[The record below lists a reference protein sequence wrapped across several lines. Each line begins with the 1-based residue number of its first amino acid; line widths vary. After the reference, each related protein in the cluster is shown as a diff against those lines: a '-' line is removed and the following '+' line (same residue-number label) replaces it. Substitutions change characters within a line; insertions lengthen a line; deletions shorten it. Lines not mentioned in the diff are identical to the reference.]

1 MLYMDGK
8 QKVGAVIRGVLF
20 SATVLSGAIFLCAN
34 TSAARDIEYEKG
46 EIDVRVNPG
55 EPTQIEFPGAISG
68 GFRKKVSSLS
78 LDHKDND
85 LVIFAGD
92 SISENGEAIIVRL
105 QDGRSYSLRIARST
119 PAAPRDDMLTIRDQR
134 PAFISEE
141 TDPAYREKSFEY
153 APPTQV
159 SGLMRELVLASEFG
173 KSSIP
178 GYRASDSYKGQLV
191 LDDGTVRATVTRI
204 YMGTNLW
211 AYEIDAENLLG
222 QTQKINPA
230 AFRIDGTRAI
240 SAKYWELAPIPLT
253 IEQQIS
259 AKHKTK
265 VYIITRARK
274 Q

>member
-1 MLYMDGK
+1 MSRSRMIIGK
-8 QKVGAVIRGVLF
+8 AATLGALF
-20 SATVLSGAIFLCAN
+20 ASALCICD
-34 TSAARDIEYEKG
+34 SAWARDIEYEKG
-46 EIDVRVNPG
+46 EIEVRVNPG

-92 SISENGEAIIVRL
+92 SISEVGEAIIVRL
-105 QDGRSYSLRIARST
+105 QDGRSYSLRIARAT
-119 PAAPRDDMLTIRDQR
+119 PATPRDDVLSIKDGR
-134 PAFISEE
+134 PAFVSEE
-141 TDPAYREKSFEY
+141 EDPAYRQKNFEY

-159 SGLMRELVLASEFG
+159 SGLMRELVLAAEFG

-178 GYRASDSYKGQLV
+178 GYRASDSYKGQMV
-191 LDDGTVRATVTRI
+191 LDDGAIRATVNRI

-211 AYEIDAENLLG
+211 AYEIDAENLIG
-222 QTQKINPA
+222 QTQKLNPA
-230 AFRIDGTRAI
+230 SFRIDGTRAV
-240 SAKYWELAPIPLT
+240 SARTWELAPTPLT